1 MKKAYSED
9 LRKCVINC
17 YEAGFPKTLIIQIFA
32 IGKDTLNR
40 WIRQYKET
48 GSLAPK
54 VRTEYKRKF
63 SDEDLLSYIKQ
74 HPSATLEEI
83 ATHLSVKIPSV
94 HARLEQCGVTRKKK
108 RFFMKKEMNK
118 HALNLSNNSK

>member
-94 HARLEQCGVTRKKK
+94 HARLEQCGVTRKK

-118 HALNLSNNSK
+118 LALNLSNNSK

>member
-17 YEAGFPKTLIIQIFA
+17 YEAGFPKTLIIQIFT

-74 HPSATLEEI
+74 YPSATLEEI

-94 HARLEQCGVTRKKK
+94 HARLKQCGVTRKKK
-108 RFFMKKEMNK
+108 RSFMKKEMSK